1 MLRSHVLLELTYL
14 SVSSE
19 YLALEALLT
28 LFARLLPSAASKS
41 EHGRLK
47 REHFV
52 REVLDAMPSKGTA
65 LSEDIAKVL
74 TFAPSTPWEETS
86 VKIIEILSNNI
97 SL

>member
-1 MLRSHVLLELTYL
+1 MSELTYL
-14 SVSSE
+14 SVSLE

-28 LFARLLPSAASKS
+28 LFARLLPSATSRS
-41 EHGRLK
+41 EHK

-52 REVLDAMPSKGTA
+52 REVLDAMPFKGIA

-74 TFAPSTPWEETS
+74 NFGPSTPWEETS